1 MVPDKF
7 NMVDMEGIDLIESQ
21 GVPIPGLY
29 QKLVESIAQ
38 CRYTVLYNWQFNKI
52 LIPPTPVELMVENQE
67 VKINEDISVTSND
80 IIVISS
86 VEPPPVLP
94 VIQSLSVTENG
105 IYIVPEGVDGYNPV
119 SVTVPSE
126 EPLLQVLSVTEN
138 GNYLPDTGYDGFSS
152 VSVNV
157 PQVRAP
163 KLFWDLS
170 ESLTDEIEGAQ
181 ATLLGGAVMEED
193 GVSLPRLNS
202 YINLPD
208 WLVNSRLLSIEVS
221 FGEMSAQATNLN
233 LRLIAFG
240 GSSGF
245 AYRGDVGVWG
255 FYSGSAWSA
264 NSDISDINYFSNSV
278 LRVYILADGRWNVYK
293 DNVLVYTTSVS
304 QPVNLNRLSVA
315 SGSTGF
321 YPAKVKTIKIF

>member
-1 MVPDKF
+1 MVQDKF

-21 GVPIPGLY
+21 GVEVPGLY
-29 QKLVESIAQ
+29 QKLVESIAP
-38 CRYTVLYNWQFNKI
+38 CRYAVLYNWQFNKI
-52 LIPPTPVELMVENQE
+52 VIPPTLVELTVEDEE
-67 VKINEDISVTSND
+67 VKINEEIAVTSED
-80 IIVISS
+80 VIVIHS
-86 VEPPPVLP
+86 VEP
-94 VIQSLSVTENG
+94 ITTIESLSIVENG
-105 IYIVPEGVDGYNPV
+105 TYIAPEGVDGYNPV
-119 SVTVPSE
+119 IVSVPSD
-126 EPLLQVLSVTEN
+126 EPSLQVLSVTEN

-208 WLVNSRLLSIEVS
+208 WLGNSRLLSIEVS
-221 FGEMSAQATNLN
+221 FGEMSAQATTLN

-245 AYRGDVGVWG
+245 AYRGDIGVWG

-264 NSDISDINYFSNSV
+264 NSNISDINYFSNSV
-278 LRVYILADGRWNVYK
+278 LRVDILADGRWNVYK

-304 QPVNLNRLSVA
+304 QPINLGRLSVA

>member
-170 ESLTDEIEGAQ
+170 ESLTDEIKGAQ

-221 FGEMSAQATNLN
+221 FGEMSAQ
-233 LRLIAFG
+233 
-240 GSSGF
+240 
-245 AYRGDVGVWG
+245 
-255 FYSGSAWSA
+255 
-264 NSDISDINYFSNSV
+264 
-278 LRVYILADGRWNVYK
+278 
-293 DNVLVYTTSVS
+293 
-304 QPVNLNRLSVA
+304 P
-315 SGSTGF
+315 STF
-321 YPAKVKTIKIF
+321 N